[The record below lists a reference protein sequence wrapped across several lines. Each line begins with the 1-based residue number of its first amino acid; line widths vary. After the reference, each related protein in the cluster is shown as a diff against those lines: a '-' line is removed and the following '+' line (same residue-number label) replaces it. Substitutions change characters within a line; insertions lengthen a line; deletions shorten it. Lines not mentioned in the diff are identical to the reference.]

1 MNFSFLPK
9 FILLF
14 YCIFF
19 LLFVAKHAVNL
30 PYQDDVN
37 LLQTTLIENDVK
49 ALVLNLFSADSD
61 HIQVFPKLAAV
72 FQYKIFGKVDYQGLS
87 IFMNFL
93 VILAL
98 FFLVKIPQKIK
109 SWYYYIPVFM
119 MLLHPQ
125 LFEISFWVL
134 PGLQHSFAFLFV
146 VLSMLQF
153 NINSKYNFISI
164 FWAACAT
171 FCTGNGLLGF
181 FGIIY
186 ILVLYKKPIWY
197 ALGGFLVSFSVYLLS
212 YKPSPAVRHSI
223 DFGYVLRF
231 QGMFW
236 ASPFEVFNRLHL
248 HQIIG
253 LAILIV
259 IFVTALFLSWKI
271 FQTNQKNLLPIA
283 KLISILIFCGG
294 TALLISL
301 SREYDVI
308 FSRFQFYAFVGF
320 ITIYL
325 LVLEL
330 INEKAQKYFG
340 FILGGFFCVIVGFS
354 FFSNYIKIENMQTK
368 YLTDTFNWKE
378 NKTMM
383 LIDQPY
389 LALVNETYQKAENS
403 HLKIENKVIEKRELN
418 QLIKNFGN
426 HHLLKINLK
435 LERDTY
441 PRRYFA
447 NDHYILSSDDFRL
460 KTNIADVWS
469 ILIANTNR
477 NYLIAPQFNANFKG
491 AFLKTR
497 AYYQKGFYADIPAL
511 NFEDGTYEIFLL
523 KHNQSIGYELFNTSV
538 KLNIKDKTPSLF

>member
-9 FILLF
+9 FLLLL
-14 YCIFF
+14 YCTCF
-19 LLFVAKHAVNL
+19 LFFVAKLAVNL

-37 LLQTTLIENDVK
+37 LLHTTLIENDTK
-49 ALVLNLFSADSD
+49 ALILNLFSADSD

-72 FQYKIFGKVDYQGLS
+72 LQYKLFGQVNYQYLS

-98 FFLVKIPQKIK
+98 FFLVQIPQKIK
-109 SWYYYIPVFM
+109 NWYYFIPVFL

-146 VLSMLQF
+146 VLSMFQF
-153 NINSKYNFISI
+153 NINSKYNFFSI

-181 FGIIY
+181 FGIIF
-186 ILVLYKKPIWY
+186 ILILYKKPIWY
-197 ALGGFLVSFSVYLLS
+197 ALGGFLASFSVYLLS
-212 YKPSPAVRHSI
+212 YKPSPAVRHTI

-248 HQIIG
+248 HQIVG
-253 LAILIV
+253 LTILIAILI
-259 IFVTALFLSWKI
+259 ISLFFSWKI
-271 FQTNQKNLLPIA
+271 FQTKQKSLLPIA
-283 KLISILIFCGG
+283 KLIGILIFCGG
-294 TALLISL
+294 TAVLISL

-330 INEKAQKYFG
+330 LNERSQKYFG

-368 YLTDTFNWKE
+368 YLSDTFNWKE

-403 HLKIENKVIEKRELN
+403 HLRIENQVIEKRELDK
-418 QLIKNFGN
+418 LINNLAN
-426 HHLLKINLK
+426 HKFIKINVK

-447 NDHYILSSDDFRL
+447 NDHYILSSNDFNL
-460 KTNIADVWS
+460 KTNIADLWS
-469 ILIANTNR
+469 IVIANPSR

-491 AFLKTR
+491 TFLKTG
-497 AYYQKGFYADIPAL
+497 AYYQKGFFADIPAL

-523 KHNQSIGYELFNTSV
+523 KQNKNIGYELFNTSF
-538 KLNIKDKTPSLF
+538 KFKIKDKIPSLF